1 MNKKSKMSFTPTSVQ
16 MAFMILLV
24 IIVTFPFTFLLSAA
38 WLSVY
43 EWIRSHG
50 FGFWGACAIYSAL
63 ATLFAGAVTAARIDR
78 S

>member
-1 MNKKSKMSFTPTSVQ
+1 MSNKFSSLPAREKV
-16 MAFMILLV
+16 MIMLAG

-38 WLSVY
+38 WLGVY

-50 FGFWGACAIYSAL
+50 FGFWGACAIYSAF
-63 ATLFAGAVTAARIDR
+63 ATLFAGAIAAARINR

>member
-1 MNKKSKMSFTPTSVQ
+1 MSNKFRSLSIREKTLI
-16 MAFMILLV
+16 MIAG

-38 WLSVY
+38 WLGVY

-50 FGFWGACAIYSAL
+50 FGFWGAVLLHSVFV
-63 ATLFAGAVTAARIDR
+63 TLWAGATVAARIDR